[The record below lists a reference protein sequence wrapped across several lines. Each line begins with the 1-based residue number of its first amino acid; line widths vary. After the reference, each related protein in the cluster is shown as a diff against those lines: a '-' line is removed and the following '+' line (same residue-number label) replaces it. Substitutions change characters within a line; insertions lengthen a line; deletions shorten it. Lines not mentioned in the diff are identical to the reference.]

1 MAVDKSLKDQ
11 DLGENDDEEEFAFPP
26 AERRVI
32 TQPLERPAA
41 LSSRFSSIYRF
52 LSYVSPRR
60 MKRNTKSSTAINASH
75 R

>member
-32 TQPLERPAA
+32 TQPLD
-41 LSSRFSSIYRF
+41 LSVQT
-52 LSYVSPRR
+52 L
-60 MKRNTKSSTAINASH
+60 
-75 R
+75 